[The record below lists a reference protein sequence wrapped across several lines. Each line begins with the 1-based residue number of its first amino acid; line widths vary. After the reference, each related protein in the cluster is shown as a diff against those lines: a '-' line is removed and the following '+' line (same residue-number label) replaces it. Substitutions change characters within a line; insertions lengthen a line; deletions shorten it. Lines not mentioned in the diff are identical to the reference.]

1 MPVINHRFYGQFF
14 LVFPKIGYWNQH
26 LCLQL
31 AQRRVWFTL
40 CSLHKLAAA
49 VVFIRCC
56 CSYKCARC
64 MEERRWTRPMPSSC
78 YLWSRHDAKPR
89 KLVHDRG
96 RVSGMDGEEGLRKTT
111 AKSTA
116 YLQYNFCM
124 MSWNLSTLFVC
135 WWTDLVLLCADL
147 YVFSSSPVFRAR
159 RRLFFF
165 LLCFSVDQVIIS
177 AIFGTVSN
185 DI

>member
-1 MPVINHRFYGQFF
+1 MANFSLFFQKSATETNICAYNWHNEGFGSPYAHCINWLR
-14 LVFPKIGYWNQH
+14 LW
-26 LCLQL
+26 CLFDVVVRTNAQGVWRSVGGPDQCRHHATCDRVTMRNLENRCTIAL
-31 AQRRVWFTL
+31 AWVEWT
-40 CSLHKLAAA
+40 
-49 VVFIRCC
+49 
-56 CSYKCARC
+56 
-64 MEERRWTRPMPSSC
+64 ERRDCEKQQQNQR
-78 YLWSRHDAKPR
+78 LN
-89 KLVHDRG
+89 
-96 RVSGMDGEEGLRKTT
+96 
-111 AKSTA
+111 
-116 YLQYNFCM
+116 LQYNFCM

-135 WWTDLVLLCADL
+135 WWTDSVLLCADL

>member
-49 VVFIRCC
+49 VVFDVVVRTNAQGVWRSVGGPDQCRHHATCDRVTMRNLENRCTI
-56 CSYKCARC
+56 ALAWV
-64 MEERRWTRPMPSSC
+64 EWTERRDCEKQQQNQR
-78 YLWSRHDAKPR
+78 LN
-89 KLVHDRG
+89 
-96 RVSGMDGEEGLRKTT
+96 
-111 AKSTA
+111 
-116 YLQYNFCM
+116 LQYNFCM

-147 YVFSSSPVFRAR
+147 YVFSSSSVFRAR

-165 LLCFSVDQVIIS
+165 LLYFSVDQVIIS